1 MQKKIFF
8 AVLVILL
15 LCIAGFLAL
24 DRQDKLDQAERN
36 EKFDQSFAK

>member
-8 AVLVILL
+8 AAVVILL

-24 DRQDKLDQAERN
+24 DRLDKLDHAERS

>member
-8 AVLVILL
+8 AALVILL

-24 DRQDKLDQAERN
+24 DRQDKLEHTERS